1 MKTIYCNQYT
11 DELFDTEEEAVAS
24 EKKYLEVQEARKRA
38 EEERL
43 ATQKKKDSERAARA
57 KHVEE
62 LLNKYTEARK
72 EYVEAL
78 NAFCKDFGA
87 FHTTLKGADP
97 LDWFDL
103 VADLFN
109 H

>member
-1 MKTIYCNQYT
+1 MKTLFTNEYT
-11 DELFDTEEEAVAS
+11 DELFDTEEKAKAS
-24 EKKYLEVQEARKRA
+24 EKKYLEVQEAKKRA
-38 EEERL
+38 EEERI

-62 LLNKYTEARK
+62 LLTKYTNARK
-72 EYVEAL
+72 EYVDAL
-78 NAFCKDFGA
+78 NAFCRDFGA

-103 VADLFN
+103 VTDLF
-109 H
+109 HR